1 MSTTEAVDVVGVI
14 AVDVAAINMNYTF
27 IFPGQGSQ
35 SLGMGKDFYEN
46 SKSAKE
52 LLEHASDFLKID
64 FKHLLFEEND
74 DLNKS
79 QFTQP
84 AILLTS
90 LMAYNALN
98 ELEPNLKAKISL
110 GHSLGEFSAIAISG
124 GLDFLEALKL
134 VHQRGLFMQEDCS
147 KVEAGMMVILGLD
160 DDKIEKLC
168 KQAREENKQIFAA
181 NYNCEGQIVIAGLKA
196 DLLAYEN
203 EFKNTGA
210 KRVMLLNMSVA
221 SHCPLLENASLKL
234 YKELQ
239 NVLKPNFGIVISN
252 VNAKAYSSKEEAL
265 NLLKAQLVSPVL
277 YKQSIKAIENETS
290 YFVEFGSKILQGLN
304 KKITTKTTYSLTN
317 FNDIESFLKEIKL

>member
-1 MSTTEAVDVVGVI
+1 MNIKAVDAAVVMVGV
-14 AVDVAAINMNYTF
+14 VAINMNYTF

-52 LLEHASDFLKID
+52 LLDHASDFLKIN

-90 LMAYNALN
+90 LMAYNTLN

-110 GHSLGEFSAIAISG
+110 GHSLGEFSALAISG

-134 VHQRGLFMQEDCS
+134 VHQRGLFMQEDCA
-147 KVEAGMMVILGLD
+147 KIEAGMMVVLGLD
-160 DDKIEKLC
+160 DESIEKLC
-168 KQAREENKQIFAA
+168 EKARVENKQIFAA

-196 DLLAYEN
+196 DLLSYEN
-203 EFKNTGA
+203 EFKNAGA
-210 KRVMLLNMSVA
+210 KRAMLLNMSVA

-234 YKELQ
+234 YKELEK
-239 NVLKPNFGIVISN
+239 VLKPNFQTIISN
-252 VNAKAYSSKEEAL
+252 VNAKPYSSKEEAL
-265 NLLKAQLVSPVL
+265 NLLKAQLVFPVL
-277 YKQSIKAIENETS
+277 YKQSIKTIENETS
-290 YFVEFGSKILQGLN
+290 YFIEFGSKILQGLN
-304 KKITTKTTYSLTN
+304 KKITTKPTYSLTN
-317 FNDIESFLKEIKL
+317 LNEIETFLKEIKS

>member
-1 MSTTEAVDVVGVI
+1 MNIKAVDAAVVMVGV
-14 AVDVAAINMNYTF
+14 VAINMNYTF

-52 LLEHASDFLKID
+52 LLDHASDFLKIN

-90 LMAYNALN
+90 LMAYNTLN

-110 GHSLGEFSAIAISG
+110 GHSLGEFSALAISG

-134 VHQRGLFMQEDCS
+134 VHQRGLFMQEDCA
-147 KVEAGMMVILGLD
+147 KIEAGMMVILGLD
-160 DDKIEKLC
+160 DESVERLCEK
-168 KQAREENKQIFAA
+168 ARNENKQIFAA

-196 DLLAYEN
+196 DLLSYEN
-203 EFKNTGA
+203 EFKNAGA
-210 KRVMLLNMSVA
+210 KRAMLLNMSVA

-234 YKELQ
+234 YKELEK
-239 NVLKPNFGIVISN
+239 VLKPNFQTIISN
-252 VNAKAYSSKEEAL
+252 VNAKPYSSKEEAL
-265 NLLKAQLVSPVL
+265 NLLKAQLVFPVL
-277 YKQSIKAIENETS
+277 YKQSIKMIENETS
-290 YFVEFGSKILQGLN
+290 YFIEFGSKVLQGLN
-304 KKITTKTTYSLTN
+304 KKITTKPTYSLTN
-317 FNDIESFLKEIKL
+317 LNEIETFLKEIKS